1 MNTLQND
8 YNTQRQPLLIAEYG
22 RIVQDYINHIQSI
35 ADKQER
41 TQWVHTLVNVM
52 ATLNPE
58 IKLQLNYKEVLWGH
72 IYQISGYEL
81 DVDSPYELK
90 PADVKTRKP
99 DEIGYQTSGI
109 RFRFYGRN
117 LQKMVDQVT
126 LIEDARLRQDMV
138 NLIASFMY
146 NSCKIW
152 NNENLSNEV
161 IAEHLTIL
169 SKGKLQIEGSEI
181 TVSADASNFVQRRP
195 FKSNNNFRKNNNNNK
210 NNKNR
215 GSGKNQRR
223 F

>member
-1 MNTLQND
+1 
-8 YNTQRQPLLIAEYG
+8 
-22 RIVQDYINHIQSI
+22 
-35 ADKQER
+35 
-41 TQWVHTLVNVM
+41 
-52 ATLNPE
+52 
-58 IKLQLNYKEVLWGH
+58 
-72 IYQISGYEL
+72 
-81 DVDSPYELK
+81 
-90 PADVKTRKP
+90 
-99 DEIGYQTSGI
+99 
-109 RFRFYGRN
+109 
-117 LQKMVDQVT
+117 
-126 LIEDARLRQDMV
+126 
-138 NLIASFMY
+138 MY

-195 FKSNNNFRKNNNNNK
+195 FKSNNNFRKNNNNK